1 MACRACPESLDTK
14 AAGITQ
20 ETTLKNQGA
29 VFACET
35 EKCISFE
42 HYGFDGPS
50 TFSWS
55 LTILRFYAGLR
66 ASLFKV

>member
-1 MACRACPESLDTK
+1 MDCTVCPENLDTK
-14 AAGITQ
+14 ASGITQ
-20 ETTLKNQGA
+20 ETMLKLQDA
-29 VFACET
+29 VFVCET

-42 HYGFDGPS
+42 HCGVDGPS
-50 TFSWS
+50 TFFWS